1 MKKIFFT
8 FTFMLIG
15 TFVFSNNTKLK
26 IEFQNS
32 SIINLNGVKFSKSSF
47 KEDVKFFDNNFTN
60 SSLCTVTCQINVG
73 GVLFTASAGNF
84 LSSCERAGRR
94 CAEKLGQAVGQ
105 FLETAPQESTPEYY
119 NF

>member
-60 SSLCTVTCQINVG
+60 SSL
-73 GVLFTASAGNF
+73 
-84 LSSCERAGRR
+84 
-94 CAEKLGQAVGQ
+94 
-105 FLETAPQESTPEYY
+105 
-119 NF
+119 